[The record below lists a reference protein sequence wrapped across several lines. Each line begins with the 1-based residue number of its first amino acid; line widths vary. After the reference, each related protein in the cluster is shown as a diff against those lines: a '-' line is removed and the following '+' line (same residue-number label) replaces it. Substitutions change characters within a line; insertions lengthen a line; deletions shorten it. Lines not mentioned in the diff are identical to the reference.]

1 MSIQP
6 INYSQPN
13 NKPAFTGY
21 IDKSVIKL
29 INKRVAEI
37 SEHSIENAKLF
48 DRKVDI
54 DSVCEAIK
62 KRTLILD
69 NLKNFMAPLHHDT
82 ALKYKPNEH
91 SSLLDLFIEN
101 KKLKSKFRFTYD
113 NNDGNIYPNVIC
125 VEKPKSTDLS
135 KILIFSERL
144 NKVNPK
150 ELDEQTFKNFTNYI
164 TKKAKNISFFPEFRL
179 KRLGKKADKIAKEF
193 RQPEIWQDKLLVI
206 HREAKELERQQ
217 RIKKKE
223 FKKYIKQSK
232 KIMKDLIKNNKNSQ

>member
-6 INYSQPN
+6 INYSQPS

-21 IDKSVIKL
+21 VDKSVVKL
-29 INKRVAEI
+29 LDKNIDKI
-37 SEHSIENAKLF
+37 SKHSIEVAKSSGE
-48 DRKVDI
+48 KVDI
-54 DSVCEAIK
+54 DSVCNAIK
-62 KRTLILD
+62 KRNQILD
-69 NLKNFMAPLHHDT
+69 NLKKFMAPLHHDT
-82 ALKYKPNEH
+82 ALKYKPNKL

-135 KILIFSERL
+135 EILIFSERL

-150 ELDEQTFKNFTNYI
+150 ELDEQTFKNFTIYI

-179 KRLGKKADKIAKEF
+179 KRTGKKINKIAKELG
-193 RQPEIWQDKLLVI
+193 QPEIWEDKLLVV
-206 HREAKELERQQ
+206 HREDKYLERQQ
-217 RIKKKE
+217 KIKKKE
-223 FKKYIKQSK
+223 LQKNIKQ
-232 KIMKDLIKNNKNSQ
+232 I